1 MMARMRGVLLLLLV
15 MAACDTAAEEEP
27 PPEVV
32 TVAGVW
38 LANYDLYQLDICS
51 PCTLSD
57 ELVLDDSSGVITG
70 TARRA
75 YVSGEADSLTFE
87 VAGTRTGSQVLLSLI
102 KFDENRAS
110 FAGDLSGEKL
120 RGTYEL
126 LEGEV
131 DRFTG
136 FERLPPTPAHN

>member
-1 MMARMRGVLLLLLV
+1 MARMRGVLLLLLV
-15 MAACDTAAEEEP
+15 MAACDTAQEEEEP

-57 ELVLDDSSGVITG
+57 ELVLEDSSGVITG

-75 YVSGEADSLTFE
+75 YVSGEADSLAFA
-87 VAGTRTGSQVLLSLI
+87 VAGTRTGSEVLLSLI
-102 KFDENRAS
+102 KFDESRAS

-120 RGTYEL
+120 LGTYAL

>member
-1 MMARMRGVLLLLLV
+1 MARMRGVLLLLLLLV
-15 MAACDTAAEEEP
+15 MAACDMAEEEEEL

-75 YVSGEADSLTFE
+75 YISGEADSLTFE
-87 VAGTRTGSQVLLSLI
+87 VAGTRTGSQVLLALI
-102 KFDENRAS
+102 KFDENRAR
-110 FAGDLSGEKL
+110 FVGDLSGEKL
-120 RGTYEL
+120 QGTYEL

-136 FERLPPTPAHN
+136 FERLP